1 MSEQSTD
8 GTERRKERFFED
20 MGVSSRPAKKLAEKF
35 ETEDHLIDYLVNDGK
50 LTDFNGVGSR
60 SAEHVR
66 TWFKAEYPEKERERK
81 ERSESYCTEY
91 TTDHGIPEGEKKEPS
106 EPYWAWICPR
116 CSNKNP
122 MYGHPDGFK
131 NRPYACTTCRWVPL
145 LDAESIDE
153 WLEDCTLHTDSDRGG
168 DEG

>member
-1 MSEQSTD
+1 MSDQSASSSSNDSTGSEQ
-8 GTERRKERFFED
+8 KKVRFFED
-20 MGVSSRPAKKLAEKF
+20 MGVSSRPAKKLAQKF
-35 ETEDHLIDYLVNDGK
+35 YTEDHIIDYLVNDGK
-50 LTDFNGVGSR
+50 LTDFSGVGDQ
-60 SAEHVR
+60 SAQHVR
-66 TWFKAEYPEKERERK
+66 TWFVGEYPEKERERK

-116 CSNKNP
+116 CENKNP

-131 NRPYACTTCRWVPL
+131 NRPYACVTCRWVPV

-153 WLEDCTLHTDSDRGG
+153 WLEEADL
-168 DEG
+168 DE